1 MCSESPGSYSVMK
14 NKLDFFFLVT
24 HSNRGSNWK
33 QEALGAA
40 WPLLCLMKVLKKSY
54 HFWRVNTLCCNYQRQ
69 VAKDL

>member
-40 WPLLCLMKVLKKSY
+40 WPLLCLMKVLNILSLLEGE
-54 HFWRVNTLCCNYQRQ
+54 HTL
-69 VAKDL
+69 L